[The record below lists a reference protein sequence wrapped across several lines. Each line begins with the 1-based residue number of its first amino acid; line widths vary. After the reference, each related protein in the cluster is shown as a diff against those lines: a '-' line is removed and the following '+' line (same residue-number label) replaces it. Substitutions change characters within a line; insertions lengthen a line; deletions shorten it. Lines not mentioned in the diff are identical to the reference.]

1 MIRAGTSGRK
11 RTPSLRSGSRRTA
24 AIEEVFENYAAERY
38 ETRITGDGVLVTR
51 GEIHVRS
58 RGTNIEL
65 STPTFWGGEFR
76 DGLVLVSEIFDG
88 PPSRWDEANAI
99 T

>member
-1 MIRAGTSGRK
+1 
-11 RTPSLRSGSRRTA
+11 
-24 AIEEVFENYAAERY
+24 
-38 ETRITGDGVLVTR
+38 VLVTR

-88 PPSRWDEANAI
+88 PPSGWDEANAI